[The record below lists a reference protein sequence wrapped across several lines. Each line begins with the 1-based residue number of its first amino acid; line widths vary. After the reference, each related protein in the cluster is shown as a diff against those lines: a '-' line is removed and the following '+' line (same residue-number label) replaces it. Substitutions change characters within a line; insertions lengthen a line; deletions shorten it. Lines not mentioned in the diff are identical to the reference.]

1 MPSRKKNVS
10 THYLAMWDMLGLECI
25 FNITEYLK
33 KVEDHNKKV
42 MWNILKDS
50 RFKEIGPPS
59 IPIQHMILR
68 AKVNSQRAYEIYEF
82 SSTMTEKELRK
93 EFTDNPQPV
102 VDWIR
107 ENGHKVYSNYEKTR
121 RKIIA

>member
-1 MPSRKKNVS
+1 
-10 THYLAMWDMLGLECI
+10 MWDMLGLECI

-50 RFKEIGPPS
+50 RFKEIGPPN
-59 IPIQHMILR
+59 IPLQHMILR

-93 EFTDNPQPV
+93 EFTENPQPV